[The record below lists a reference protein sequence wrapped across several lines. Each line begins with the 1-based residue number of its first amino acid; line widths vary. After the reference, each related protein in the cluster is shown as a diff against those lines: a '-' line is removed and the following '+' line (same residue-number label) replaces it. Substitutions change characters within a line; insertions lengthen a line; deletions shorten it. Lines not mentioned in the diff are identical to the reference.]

1 MVLTVEDKRPV
12 NLDLT
17 TIKLPLPGFASILHR
32 VSGFAIFLAL
42 PILLWVLDQS
52 LMSEESFGELQNVLS
67 GFLVK
72 FVLFA
77 ILAGLIFH
85 LIAGIKHL
93 LMDAGIGE
101 TLEGARRGAGI
112 TLVLSGLLILIAG
125 AWLWLP
131 M

>member
-32 VSGFAIFLAL
+32 ISGFAIFLAL

-52 LMSEESFGELQNVLS
+52 LMSDQAFGELKGVLS

-72 FVLFA
+72 LTLFA

-85 LIAGIKHL
+85 LVAGIKHL
-93 LMDAGIGE
+93 LMDIGVGE
-101 TLEGARRGAGI
+101 SLEGARLGASI
-112 TLVLSGLLILIAG
+112 TLVLSGLLILIVG

>member
-52 LMSEESFGELQNVLS
+52 LINEGSFEALQEVLS
-67 GFLVK
+67 GFLIK
-72 FVLFA
+72 LIIFA

-85 LIAGIKHL
+85 LVAGIKHL

-101 TLEGARRGAGI
+101 TLEGARRGAAI
-112 TLVLSGLLILIAG
+112 TIGLSGLLILIAG

>member
-1 MVLTVEDKRPV
+1 MEDKRPV

>member
-1 MVLTVEDKRPV
+1 MEDKRPV

-17 TIKLPLPGFASILHR
+17 TIKLPLPGFASIIHR
-32 VSGFAIFLAL
+32 VTGFAIFLAL

-52 LMSEESFGELQNVLS
+52 LMNEGSFDALQETLN

-72 FVLFA
+72 LILFA

-85 LIAGIKHL
+85 LVAGVKHL

-112 TLVLSGLLILIAG
+112 TIVLSGLLILIAG

>member
-17 TIKLPLPGFASILHR
+17 TIKLPLPGFASIIHR
-32 VSGFAIFLAL
+32 VTGFAIFLAL
-42 PILLWVLDQS
+42 LILLWVLDQS

-85 LIAGIKHL
+85 LIAGVKHL